1 VKISTP
7 LSPLNHIKL
16 ATHIR
21 SGERVYKHV
30 DVRAVG
36 SKQLLT
42 GLGGKAR
49 IDGGEDNITN
59 RDVTRALMLLDKR
72 GQLVLLNM
80 SGSVPRRE
88 ESHLA
93 EVAIV
98 GKIEFGP

>member
-7 LSPLNHIKL
+7 LSPLNHIQL

-21 SGERVYKHV
+21 SDERVYKHV

-36 SKQLLT
+36 CKQLLT

-59 RDVTRALMLLDKR
+59 RDVTSALMLLDKR
-72 GQLVLLNM
+72 GQAVLLNM

-88 ESHLA
+88 EAHLA
-93 EVAIV
+93 EVAVV
-98 GKIEFGP
+98 GEIDFGP